1 MADPCW
7 ARNAGTRG
15 VYGQQSTRWATN
27 RSGKGVWKAE
37 QADAGRKGAWASTQR
52 HQVIFNDG
60 SECGGARGVL
70 SIRSSRCR
78 TCPGILAISGGS
90 SIQAITLSV
99 PPPARQK
106 ATRGARNARCYTAAV
121 QTAIKN
127 DDVQQAR
134 AALKS
139 ALRTTRWLRR
149 LSILLA
155 MVIVALLLAIRFQA

>member
-1 MADPCW
+1 
-7 ARNAGTRG
+7 
-15 VYGQQSTRWATN
+15 
-27 RSGKGVWKAE
+27 
-37 QADAGRKGAWASTQR
+37 
-52 HQVIFNDG
+52 
-60 SECGGARGVL
+60 
-70 SIRSSRCR
+70 
-78 TCPGILAISGGS
+78 
-90 SIQAITLSV
+90 
-99 PPPARQK
+99 
-106 ATRGARNARCYTAAV
+106 V